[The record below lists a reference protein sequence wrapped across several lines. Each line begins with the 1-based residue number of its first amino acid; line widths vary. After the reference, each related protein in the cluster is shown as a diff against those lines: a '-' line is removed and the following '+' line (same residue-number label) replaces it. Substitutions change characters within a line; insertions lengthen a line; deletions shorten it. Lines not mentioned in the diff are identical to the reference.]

1 MGWEVTRTL
10 CTLIVALKGLG
21 RGRRNR
27 SSFRR
32 LLLTGAWLWV
42 YETTII
48 IKMRTNQIGS
58 APSRVMKFSCYENY
72 YSQSEYPL
80 IIHFL
85 ARDIA
90 FEISLAVIF
99 LASASL
105 FSLAVI
111 SPFEAARLYHW

>member
-27 SSFRR
+27 SDFRR
-32 LLLTGAWLWV
+32 LLLTAACPCV
-42 YETTII
+42 YETRII
-48 IKMRTNQIGS
+48 IKMRSKQIGT
-58 APSRVMKFSCYENY
+58 APSQFMKFSCYENY

-85 ARDIA
+85 AKAIA
-90 FEISLAVIF
+90 FEISVAVIF
-99 LASASL
+99 PANTSL
-105 FSLAVI
+105 FSLAVM
-111 SPFEAARLYHW
+111 SPFEAARLYH

>member
-1 MGWEVTRTL
+1 MVEADV
-10 CTLIVALKGLG
+10 IVLDLDG
-21 RGRRNR
+21 
-27 SSFRR
+27 
-32 LLLTGAWLWV
+32 LLLTAAYPWV
-42 YETTII
+42 YETLII
-48 IKMRTNQIGS
+48 IKMSTNQIGL
-58 APSRVMKFSCYENY
+58 APSQVMKFSCYENY